1 MENKNQTVLIT
12 GGSQGIGFELAKI
25 FAKEKYNLVI
35 VARDK
40 DKLRE
45 ASLQLIELG
54 SPHVLS
60 VSQDLSQH
68 GAAKKVYD
76 VVFENNITVNI
87 LVNDAGVGQH
97 GFFSEIPMEKNDEM
111 IHLNI
116 LSLVYMTRLFVKDM
130 IQRKEGKILQLAS
143 VASYQPTPL
152 LAVYAATKAF
162 VLSFSD
168 ALANELKD
176 SGVTVTALLPNATDT
191 NFFVRAEAE
200 DTKAAQNDPEDPAVV
215 AKIGYEALMKGETH
229 AAAPGVTNQI
239 VKSSLMSNEKIAA
252 MARKQME
259 IERKEKDSPSI
270 H

>member
-12 GGSQGIGFELAKI
+12 GGSQGIGFELAKL
-25 FAKEKYNLVI
+25 FAQEKYNLVI
-35 VARDK
+35 VAQDK

-45 ASLQLIELG
+45 AALQLIEIG
-54 SPHVLS
+54 APHVLS
-60 VSQDLSQH
+60 VSEDLSKH
-68 GAAKKVYD
+68 GAAKKVHD
-76 VVFENNITVNI
+76 TIFENDITVDI

-97 GFFSEIPMEKNDEM
+97 GFFAEIPMEKNDEM

-116 LSLVYMTRLFVKDM
+116 LSLVQMTHLFLKDM
-130 IQRKEGKILQLAS
+130 QKRKSGKILQLAS

-176 SGVTVTALLPNATDT
+176 SGITVTALLPNATDT
-191 NFFVRAEAE
+191 NFFNRADAE
-200 DTKAAQNDPEDPAVV
+200 DTKAAQNNPEDPAVV
-215 AKIGYEALMKGETH
+215 AKVGFEALMKGETH
-229 AAAPGVTNQI
+229 AAAPGVTSQI
-239 VKSSLMSNEKIAA
+239 VMSSLMSNEKIAA

-259 IERKEKDSPSI
+259 TDSQTKNDQSI

>member
-1 MENKNQTVLIT
+1 MDTKTQTALIT
-12 GGSQGIGFELAKI
+12 GGSQGIGFELAKL

-35 VARDK
+35 VANDK
-40 DKLRE
+40 EKLRE
-45 ASLQLIELG
+45 AALHLVELG
-54 SPHVLS
+54 APHVLS
-60 VSQDLSQH
+60 VSEDLSVD

-76 VVFENNITVNI
+76 TVFQNDITVDI
-87 LVNDAGVGQH
+87 LINDAGVGQH
-97 GFFSEIPMEKNDEM
+97 GLFADIPMEKNSEM

-116 LSLVYMTRLFVKDM
+116 LSLVQMTHLFVKDM
-130 IQRKEGKILQLAS
+130 LKRKSGRIMQLAS

-176 SGVTVTALLPNATDT
+176 SGITVTALLPNATDT
-191 NFFVRAEAE
+191 NFFNRADMEN
-200 DTKAAQNDPEDPAVV
+200 TVAAQNDPEDPAVV
-215 AKIGYEALMKGETH
+215 AEVGFKALMKGETH
-229 AAAPGVTNQI
+229 AAAPGVTQQI
-239 VKSSLMSNEKIAA
+239 VMSSVLSNEKIAA

-259 IERKEKDSPSI
+259 PAEKDNPSI

>member
-1 MENKNQTVLIT
+1 METKNQTVLIT
-12 GGSQGIGFELAKI
+12 GGSQGIGYELAKL
-25 FAKEKYNLVI
+25 FAKDKYSLVI

-45 ASLQLIELG
+45 AALHLVELG
-54 SPHVLS
+54 APNVLS
-60 VSQDLSQH
+60 VSEDLSVH
-68 GAAKKVYD
+68 GGAKKVYD
-76 VVFENNITVNI
+76 VVFENNITVDI

-97 GFFSEIPMEKNDEM
+97 GFFVDIPMEKNDEM

-116 LSLVYMTRLFVKDM
+116 LSLVHLTHLFLKDM
-130 IQRKEGKILQLAS
+130 KKRNSGKILQLAS

-176 SGVTVTALLPNATDT
+176 SDITITALLPNATDT
-191 NFFVRAEAE
+191 NFFTRADAE
-200 DTKAAQNDPEDPAVV
+200 DTKAAQKAEDPAVV
-215 AKIGYEALMKGETH
+215 AKVGYEALMKGETH
-229 AAAPGVTNQI
+229 AAAPGVTQQI
-239 VKSSLMSNEKIAA
+239 VMSSLMSNEKIAA

-259 IERKEKDSPSI
+259 TDQEKSNPSI

>member
-1 MENKNQTVLIT
+1 METKNQTVLIT
-12 GGSQGIGFELAKI
+12 GGSQGIGYELAKL
-25 FAKEKYNLVI
+25 FAKDKYDLVI

-45 ASLQLIELG
+45 AALHLLELG
-54 SPHVLS
+54 APKVLS
-60 VSQDLSQH
+60 VSQDLSVH
-68 GAAKKVYD
+68 GAAKKVHD
-76 VVFENNITVNI
+76 VVFENDITVDI

-97 GFFSEIPMEKNDEM
+97 GFFADIPMEKNNEM

-116 LSLVYMTRLFVKDM
+116 LSLVHMTHLFVNDM
-130 IQRKEGKILQLAS
+130 LKRKSGKILQLAS

-176 SGVTVTALLPNATDT
+176 SGITVTSLLPNATDT
-191 NFFVRAEAE
+191 NFFSRADAE
-200 DTKAAQNDPEDPAVV
+200 DTPAAEKAQEPEKV
-215 AKIGYEALMKGETH
+215 AKIGYDALMKGETH
-229 AAAPGVTNQI
+229 AAGPGVTQQI
-239 VKSSLMSNEKIAA
+239 VMSSLLSNEKIAA

-259 IERKEKDSPSI
+259 TEETKKDNPSI